1 MKKFP
6 RSRFRGIGTI
16 AAAALLLFAAMPA
29 WAQESADADPA
40 TTLSN
45 ILAAACRAN
54 ETEFASHLTSANAA
68 AFRALPA
75 TQRNELMKRLSLSD
89 QAGKPLIS
97 ADEQK
102 HIVLHCR
109 GAGGNVEFRF
119 GATRVQE
126 NLAFIPVT
134 VVDGAQAD
142 FGMVREGNSWRLLS
156 LGLVLFDVPQLA
168 KQWAQADLAAQED
181 AAIADLRSLA
191 EAIQT
196 YRRAFGKLPE
206 SLAQLGPAPKDQISP
221 DQAALVPASMAAGKQ
236 GGYIFRYRISPDAS
250 GNDNDFELA
259 ATPEP
264 YGKPSKRSFF
274 LDTTGKVH
282 GEDKHGK
289 VATVGDP
296 LVPGEKAAD
305 EK

>member
-6 RSRFRGIGTI
+6 RARYREIGTVV
-16 AAAALLLFAAMPA
+16 ATLLLFGAMPA
-29 WAQESADADPA
+29 RAQETADADPA

-45 ILAAACRAN
+45 ILVAACRAN

-89 QAGKPLIS
+89 EPGKPLIS
-97 ADEQK
+97 ADDQK

-168 KQWAQADLAAQED
+168 KQWAQADLAAKED
-181 AAIADLRSLA
+181 AAIADLRALA

-221 DQAALVPASMAAGKQ
+221 DQASLVPASMAAGKQ

-259 ATPEP
+259 ATPEA
-264 YGKPSKRSFF
+264 YGKPGKRSFF
-274 LDTTGKVH
+274 MDTTGKIH
-282 GEDKHGK
+282 GDDKRGK
-289 VATVGDP
+289 VATVEDP